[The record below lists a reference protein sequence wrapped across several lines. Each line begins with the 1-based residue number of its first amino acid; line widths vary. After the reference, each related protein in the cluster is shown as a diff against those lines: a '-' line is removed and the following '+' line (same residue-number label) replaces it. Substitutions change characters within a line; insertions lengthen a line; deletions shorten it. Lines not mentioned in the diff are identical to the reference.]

1 LQEATNAQKEH
12 LNQIRIT
19 REKELELLDSEYAV
33 QQRAIEAQ
41 IEESRIRG
49 EAARKEA
56 DAKIQE
62 RAIQAAIRTEG
73 PSKKEG
79 EKVAVSSTP
88 ESTKPGVDPRKD
100 DRRGTQRTTDPGRKR
115 DRERTPDRPAAKEAE
130 KVEPKAPVEPPKE
143 VKVAEKPPEKGGGG
157 KEILDILDK
166 KGGKEDGGG
175 EGPGGGKKTL
185 TSGDLMKGVNSRR
198 SAMQECFNKYGG
210 GLDTVTIRT
219 RVTIAPSGLVT
230 EVQISTMQFA
240 GTALGNCVRSEL
252 SKMTFPEFS
261 GPAVARPVSVRLP

>member
-1 LQEATNAQKEH
+1 
-12 LNQIRIT
+12 
-19 REKELELLDSEYAV
+19 LELLDSEYAV
-33 QQRAIEAQ
+33 QQRGLEAQ
-41 IEESRIRG
+41 IEESRIRA

-56 DAKIQE
+56 DAKVQE
-62 RAIQAAIRTEG
+62 RAIQAAIRTDT
-73 PSKKEG
+73 PSQKDG
-79 EKVAVSSTP
+79 ETVAVPGTP
-88 ESTKPGVDPRKD
+88 EATKSLPDPRKE
-100 DRRGTQRTTDPGRKR
+100 DRRETQRTADSGRKR
-115 DRERTPDRPAAKEAE
+115 DRERKPDRPAPKEAE

-175 EGPGGGKKTL
+175 EGSGVAKKTL

-198 SAMQECFNKYGG
+198 GAMQECFNKYGG

-219 RVTIAPSGLVT
+219 RVTIAPSGSVT